1 MIGNDLRITPKLYQ
15 LLLERANNY
24 IQSINDLNDGG
35 AFKKNLKV
43 IDEDLHRTYGEL
55 GHFRQGK
62 PLNQP
67 LKNVL
72 LAYSML
78 RPDLGYVQGMSYVA
92 GALLITCGGNDQ
104 EAFACFAN
112 LMNRELLFTFY
123 SFDMP
128 RVNIIF
134 HVFMTFMKDRLPK
147 LYQQFAGTN
156 GGSGGASISCSF
168 FLFEWIVAL
177 YSNIF
182 SLDVSA
188 RLWD

>member
-1 MIGNDLRITPKLYQ
+1 M
-15 LLLERANNY
+15 
-24 IQSINDLNDGG
+24 QSVNDLNDGG

-43 IDEDLHRTYGEL
+43 IEEDLHRTYGEL
-55 GHFRQGK
+55 GHFRKGN
-62 PLNQP
+62 PLYMP

-92 GALLITCGGNDQ
+92 GSLLISSEGVEFD
-104 EAFACFAN
+104 AFTCFAN
-112 LMNRELLFTFY
+112 LMNRDLLFTFY
-123 SFDMP
+123 SFEMEK
-128 RVNIIF
+128 VNVIF
-134 HVFMTFMKDRLPK
+134 HVFMSLMKDRLPK
-147 LYQQFAGTN
+147 LHAQFKATN
-156 GGSGGASISCSF
+156 ISCSI

-182 SLDVSA
+182 SLEVSG